1 MSPGRSY
8 TELQLLILLM
18 NRLTEGKQ
26 LARNHPDSKNQSL
39 PLKST
44 FQKKKIIIKSTFPL
58 GPHPLLERRKGI
70 FFSPK
75 HLKGP
80 HEGRD
85 LFVLCQAPVSEGHMF
100 GERHQARD
108 RGCQAGFKPL
118 VGVN

>member
-8 TELQLLILLM
+8 MEFQLLILLM

-26 LARNHPDSKNQSL
+26 LARNHPDSENQSL
-39 PLKST
+39 PLE
-44 FQKKKIIIKSTFPL
+44 STFPL
-58 GPHPLLERRKGI
+58 GPYSLLERRKGI
-70 FFSPK
+70 FFFFPK

-85 LFVLCQAPVSEGHMF
+85 LFMVCQAPVSERHAF
-100 GERHQARD
+100 GERHPVRD
-108 RGCQAGFKPL
+108 GRCQAGFKPR

>member
-1 MSPGRSY
+1 MSPGRAY

-26 LARNHPDSKNQSL
+26 LAWNHPDSKNQSL
-39 PLKST
+39 PLE
-44 FQKKKIIIKSTFPL
+44 STFPL
-58 GPHPLLERRKGI
+58 GPHPLLERRKGL
-70 FFSPK
+70 FFFFFPK

-85 LFVLCQAPVSEGHMF
+85 LFVLCQAPVSEGHTF
-100 GERHQARD
+100 GERHQAREG
-108 RGCQAGFKPL
+108 GCQVGFKPW